1 MNSNQEG
8 PAGAG
13 GPVRRSRVGGWW
25 VALVAAAFVLL
36 LLMIFV
42 LQNGDDVQVS
52 FLGSNADLPLG
63 IALLLAAIAGVLI
76 VAIPGTGRILQLR
89 HLARQRT
96 TQRAR
101 PRPPAGTDPAVSAP
115 ADEPADPAPPNGS
128 DNQARHQP
136 PGSVQT

>member
-1 MNSNQEG
+1 M
-8 PAGAG
+8 
-13 GPVRRSRVGGWW
+13 
-25 VALVAAAFVLL
+25 ALLAAAFVLL

-89 HLARQRT
+89 HLARQRAAR
-96 TQRAR
+96 QAR
-101 PRPPAGTDPAVSAP
+101 PRPP
-115 ADEPADPAPPNGS
+115 
-128 DNQARHQP
+128 
-136 PGSVQT
+136 GSVQS